1 MADKKTILVTGSEG
15 QLGKELQDLQAAY
28 PGFHFVFINRQA
40 LDISDEASIAK
51 VFAQQLPQYVINCAA
66 YTAVD
71 KAETER
77 EKAMLINGKAVGL
90 LAKVCEAQGA
100 RFIHISTDYVFA
112 GDAATPYREDD
123 PIDPVNFY
131 GETKAEGEKQALG
144 NCKDA
149 IVIRT
154 SWVYSFYGNNFV
166 KTMMRLMK
174 ERDELRVVN
183 DQTGS
188 PTYAADLAA
197 AIMQIVHSEKLTPG
211 IFHFSNEGIIT
222 WYEFAVAIRDLIKSN
237 CNVVPLTT
245 QDFPT
250 PAKRP
255 AYSVLNKEKICA
267 AYGIRLKDW
276 RQSLQ
281 ECIAKFENAG

>member
-1 MADKKTILVTGSEG
+1 MKTILVTGSEG
-15 QLGKELQDLQAAY
+15 QLGKELQDLQAGY
-28 PGFHFVFINRQA
+28 PGFNFVFVNRQA
-40 LDISDEASIAK
+40 LDVSDEASIQK
-51 VFAQQLPQYVINCAA
+51 SFRQYHPQYVINCAA

-77 EKAMLINGKAVGL
+77 EKAMLINSQAVGL
-90 LAKVCEAQGA
+90 LAKACDAQGA

-112 GDAATPYREDD
+112 GESKTPYREDD
-123 PIDPVNFY
+123 PIDPVNYY
-131 GETKAEGEKQALG
+131 GQTKAEGEKQAFT
-144 NCKDA
+144 NCKEA
-149 IVIRT
+149 VVIRT
-154 SWVYSFYGNNFV
+154 SWVYSFHGNNFV
-166 KTMMRLMK
+166 KTMIRLMK
-174 ERDELRVVN
+174 ERDELRVVD

-197 AIMQIVHSEKLTPG
+197 AIMQIIQSEKWTPG
-211 IFHFSNEGIIT
+211 IFHFSNEGVIT
-222 WYEFAVAIRDLIKSN
+222 WYEFAVAIRDLIASN
-237 CNVVPLTT
+237 CNVVPITT

-267 AYGIRLKDW
+267 AYGITLKDW

-281 ECIAKFENAG
+281 QCIAKFEIAS